1 MDAVAADHVTRNF
14 TWSEVMFSETAARLG
29 IDNTPPE
36 SLHANILRQAELM
49 ERVRYLLNRPIF
61 ISSWYRCGPLNK
73 LIGGSPTSAHPNGL
87 ACDFRSPFG
96 TPFAIC
102 NAIAPHVA
110 DLGVDQLIHEF
121 GRWVHIAL
129 PLPGAIARNQLLT
142 AKRGDG
148 GTVYVAGIDPV

>member
-1 MDAVAADHVTRNF
+1 MNARVSPHF
-14 TWSEVMFSETAARLG
+14 TWAEVTFSETAARLG

-36 SLHANILRQAELM
+36 SLHANIRRQADLM
-49 ERVRYLLNRPIF
+49 ERVRYIINAPVF

-73 LIGGSPTSAHPNGL
+73 LIGGSPSSAHPYGL

-96 TPFAIC
+96 TPLDIC
-102 NAIAPHVA
+102 NAIARHVT

-121 GRWVHIAL
+121 GRWVHIGL

-148 GTVYVAGIDPV
+148 GTVWMNGIHPVP